1 MLFSPYRPLA
11 LAIALLWSHSSI
23 ADTNTKPSE
32 AKLNTITVSASP
44 LGEMSSFDS
53 PTQIDSIQGDDKLAK
68 DSGSLGALLS
78 DIPGVNNLGTGSQ
91 AGKPVIRGLSG
102 ERVKILSNGLATDT
116 QAYGTRHN
124 PTIEPFLADKVEV
137 IRGAQGVLYGSEAM
151 GGVVNVISPAIPYGE
166 QSPKTEAVSGFAS
179 NNGEVLLG
187 VKGGVAADNFGI
199 VGGISQ
205 RTAENITTPK
215 HTTNTGAKP
224 SGAASNLPLL
234 SGDLPYTNFENRA
247 GNIGAGYRG
256 DWGKVEVRASRFES
270 QQNFLGTVAANA
282 NSPYL
287 AQPTGQLLTND
298 EYQLSSVINLA
309 AGWTLKPQYMHTRYQ
324 RQAITGGTYSQLSSM
339 KNLPNYL
346 DLLVQRDELKLGL
359 QHPNI
364 GLFKGELGIEYLD
377 KQQDLLAGKLA
388 PNASE
393 TGQALYWFEEAKSGN
408 WTWHLGARHDWRHMK
423 APLDGNSYFV
433 NTGIFNATNNDKSLE
448 HSSGSV
454 GMIYALTPQWNLAA
468 NVGTA
473 FRAPSIF
480 ERYAG
485 GIHGGVQA
493 FQLGNPD
500 LKAETSLNTD
510 LSLRFMGDNTSL
522 NATVYQNWI
531 NNYIYLMNTGRYR
544 NANTGAVVAANSP
557 GALLEMS
564 NAQTDAMIRG
574 LEVAGSWDATKQL
587 TFESGLELIEG
598 EDTKN
603 NRALSLMPA
612 NNLRLKAHYRLGQLG
627 NWQENRLTL
636 GARFVDRKSA
646 VFPWEPFSQ
655 YDNLSTGTAST
666 DAYTLWDLGYTTHYH
681 LDKQQQLTLLFNVDN
696 LLDTAYYDFLDTYK
710 GYAMSMGRN
719 VRMTAK
725 VSF

>member
-1 MLFSPYRPLA
+1 MQSPHRLRPLS
-11 LAIALLWSHSSI
+11 LAMGCLLSGYSW
-23 ADTNTKPSE
+23 ADNTH
-32 AKLNTITVSASP
+32 LNAIVVSASP

-187 VKGGVAADNFGI
+187 VKGGVAAGNFGI

-215 HTTNTGAKP
+215 HATNTGAKP

-256 DWGKVEVRASRFES
+256 SWGKVELRASRFES
-270 QQNFLGTVAANA
+270 QQNFLGAVAANA

-298 EYQLSSVINLA
+298 EYQLSGVLNLA
-309 AGWTLKPQYMHTRYQ
+309 AGWAFKPQYMHTRYQ

-339 KNLPNYL
+339 KSSVNYL
-346 DLLVQRDELKLGL
+346 DILVQRDELKLGL
-359 QHPNI
+359 QHPAI
-364 GLFKGELGIEYLD
+364 GLFKGEAGVEYLD

-408 WTWHLGARHDWRHMK
+408 WTWHLGARHDWRQMK
-423 APLDGNSYFV
+423 APIDGNSYFV
-433 NTGIFNATNNDKSLE
+433 NTGIFNTTNNDKSLE
-448 HSSGSV
+448 HSSGSI

-485 GIHGGVQA
+485 GVHGGVQA

-510 LSLRFMGDNTSL
+510 LSLRFMGDTTTL

-531 NNYIYLMNTGRYR
+531 DNYIYLMNTGRYR
-544 NANTGAVVAANSP
+544 NSSGTVVAAGTP
-557 GALLEMS
+557 GALLEMT

-574 LEVAGSWDATKQL
+574 LEVAATWDVTKQL

-627 NWQENRLTL
+627 SWQENRLTL

-666 DAYTLWDLGYTTHYH
+666 DAVTLWDLGYTTHYQ

-696 LLDTAYYDFLDTYK
+696 LFDTAYYDFLDTYK

-719 VRMTAK
+719 ARLTAK
-725 VSF
+725 LSF

>member
-1 MLFSPYRPLA
+1 MLIHSYRPLA
-11 LAIALLWSHSSI
+11 IAVALLWAHPSTAVSQ
-23 ADTNTKPSE
+23 TKTTE
-32 AKLNTITVSASP
+32 TQLNAITVSSSP

-151 GGVVNVISPAIPYGE
+151 GGVANVISPAIPYGKL
-166 QSPKTEAVSGFAS
+166 SPKTEAVSGFAS

-187 VKGGVAADNFGI
+187 VKGGIAAGNVGI

-215 HTTNTGAKP
+215 VATNTGAQPNSATSK
-224 SGAASNLPLL
+224 LPLF

-298 EYQLSSVINLA
+298 EYQLSGVLNLA

-324 RQAITGGTYSQLSSM
+324 RQAITGGTYSQLNSM
-339 KNLPNYL
+339 KNSPNYL
-346 DLLVQRDELKLGL
+346 DLLVQRNELKLGL

-393 TGQALYWFEEAKSGN
+393 TGQALYWFEEAKLGK

-423 APLDGNSYFV
+423 APIDGNSYFV

-448 HSSGSV
+448 HSSGSI

-510 LSLRFMGDNTSL
+510 LSLRFMGDNTTL

-531 NNYIYLMNTGRYR
+531 DNYIYLMNTGSYR
-544 NANTGAVVAANSP
+544 NSAGAVVAAGTS
-557 GALLEMS
+557 GALLEMT

-574 LEVAGSWDATKQL
+574 LEVSASWDATKQL

-666 DAYTLWDLGYTTHYH
+666 DAYTLWDLGYTTHYQ

-725 VSF
+725 LSF